1 MKYAVELKY
10 YDNGKVRARV
20 RVAENG
26 ERERREER
34 EQYDFYVDIF
44 RTKAEAL
51 EWAEEAK
58 EA

>member
-10 YDNGKVRARV
+10 YDSGKICARV
-20 RVAENG
+20 RLAEKG

-44 RTKAEAL
+44 RTKAEAA
-51 EWAEEAK
+51 EWADEAR